1 MARLLGAIPDDI
13 AVTCV
18 TRWRPDEIAAGVS
31 DLEVFDLIRARASG
45 TLLLQP
51 HLHAKLYRTGDRRL
65 LGSAN
70 ISGRA
75 LGWHEPAN
83 LEILLAEAGL
93 NSSAEHRVGK
103 ECVTPCRS
111 RCAPYLAKKKELLYS
126 IIIISI

>member
-31 DLEVFDLIRARASG
+31 DLEVFDLIRARATG

-51 HLHAKLYRTGDRRL
+51 HLHAKLYRTGDRRPL
-65 LGSAN
+65 DSAN

-75 LGWHEPAN
+75 PVWPKPAN
-83 LEILLAEAGL
+83 LETLLAADGP
-93 NSSAEHRVGK
+93 ND
-103 ECVTPCRS
+103 
-111 RCAPYLAKKKELLYS
+111 APDFFV
-126 IIIISI
+126 